1 MVLIMLNNDEIFMY
15 CVKIKL
21 SNLNEFLIWVNCLF
35 FYYIVF
41 YIEDVKNM
49 GEVEVGDDYKDDF
62 IDVYD
67 VLLVIVIVC
76 FEID

>member
-1 MVLIMLNNDEIFMY
+1 
-15 CVKIKL
+15 
-21 SNLNEFLIWVNCLF
+21 
-35 FYYIVF
+35 
-41 YIEDVKNM
+41 M

-67 VLLVIVIVC
+67 VLLVIVIIC

>member
-1 MVLIMLNNDEIFMY
+1 M
-15 CVKIKL
+15 
-21 SNLNEFLIWVNCLF
+21 NCLF

-49 GEVEVGDDYKDDF
+49 GEVEVCDDYKDDF

-67 VLLVIVIVC
+67 VLLVIVIIC

>member
-1 MVLIMLNNDEIFMY
+1 
-15 CVKIKL
+15 
-21 SNLNEFLIWVNCLF
+21 
-35 FYYIVF
+35 
-41 YIEDVKNM
+41 M

-67 VLLVIVIVC
+67 VFLVIVIIC

>member
-21 SNLNEFLIWVNCLF
+21 SSLNEFLIWVNCLF